1 MHILLSSSLCCGKE
15 LQDLKFPSKELQ
27 NYKKAEE
34 ETEYPLSF
42 STAALSAAVLSAAAL
57 SVQSHRHIIGYGSN
71 GVVISGYR
79 SNDMVISA
87 LSPWERILMHALWT
101 MQIEMSFFLSFI
113 HAAHVFDKMLTW
125 IIININ
131 IMGSDAKVNQVLKSG
146 AVHLK
151 TILQQQQEDVTTSL
165 KNLRWL
171 IKTRADALLYLRT
184 TLGEE
189 CCDIT
194 QELMVHP
201 PDMLNSL
208 YTIRRFHTLQNELAN
223 ARMYWTAPDCGE
235 SYASTAV
242 VKEPTIGAFPSTN
255 VAIGTSL
262 ADRTAV
268 AVMDY

>member
-1 MHILLSSSLCCGKE
+1 MISS
-15 LQDLKFPSKELQ
+15 
-27 NYKKAEE
+27 
-34 ETEYPLSF
+34 
-42 STAALSAAVLSAAAL
+42 
-57 SVQSHRHIIGYGSN
+57 R
-71 GVVISGYR
+71 GYR

-146 AVHLK
+146 A
-151 TILQQQQEDVTTSL
+151 QQQEDVTTSL

-194 QELMVHP
+194 QVAGT
-201 PDMLNSL
+201 
-208 YTIRRFHTLQNELAN
+208 YAN

-262 ADRTAV
+262 ADRTVV
-268 AVMDY
+268 AVMNY

>member
-1 MHILLSSSLCCGKE
+1 MVACVF
-15 LQDLKFPSKELQ
+15 D
-27 NYKKAEE
+27 
-34 ETEYPLSF
+34 F
-42 STAALSAAVLSAAAL
+42 S
-57 SVQSHRHIIGYGSN
+57 RHLVNRLIWEQWRGDF
-71 GVVISGYR
+71 R

-146 AVHLK
+146 A
-151 TILQQQQEDVTTSL
+151 QQQEDVTTSL

-194 QELMVHP
+194 QVAGT
-201 PDMLNSL
+201 
-208 YTIRRFHTLQNELAN
+208 YAN

>member
-1 MHILLSSSLCCGKE
+1 MASFFGFRSSHSWK
-15 LQDLKFPSKELQ
+15 
-27 NYKKAEE
+27 
-34 ETEYPLSF
+34 
-42 STAALSAAVLSAAAL
+42 
-57 SVQSHRHIIGYGSN
+57 
-71 GVVISGYR
+71 
-79 SNDMVISA
+79 A

-125 IIININ
+125 ILININ

-151 TILQQQQEDVTTSL
+151 TTLQQQQEHVTTSL
-165 KNLRWL
+165 KNLWWL

-194 QELMVHP
+194 QVAG
-201 PDMLNSL
+201 
-208 YTIRRFHTLQNELAN
+208 T
-223 ARMYWTAPDCGE
+223 
-235 SYASTAV
+235 YAI

-262 ADRTAV
+262 ADRTPV
-268 AVMDY
+268 AVIHSSLIHQL

>member
-1 MHILLSSSLCCGKE
+1 MISS
-15 LQDLKFPSKELQ
+15 
-27 NYKKAEE
+27 
-34 ETEYPLSF
+34 
-42 STAALSAAVLSAAAL
+42 
-57 SVQSHRHIIGYGSN
+57 R
-71 GVVISGYR
+71 GYR

-131 IMGSDAKVNQVLKSG
+131 IMGNQFCY
-146 AVHLK
+146 LK

-194 QELMVHP
+194 QVAGT
-201 PDMLNSL
+201 
-208 YTIRRFHTLQNELAN
+208 YAN

-262 ADRTAV
+262 ADRTVV
-268 AVMDY
+268 AVMNY

>member
-1 MHILLSSSLCCGKE
+1 MIWSRVVCFLAHREEGVLAKSSHSWK
-15 LQDLKFPSKELQ
+15 
-27 NYKKAEE
+27 
-34 ETEYPLSF
+34 
-42 STAALSAAVLSAAAL
+42 
-57 SVQSHRHIIGYGSN
+57 
-71 GVVISGYR
+71 
-79 SNDMVISA
+79 A

-125 IIININ
+125 ILININ

-146 AVHLK
+146 AVRKHEL
-151 TILQQQQEDVTTSL
+151 
-165 KNLRWL
+165 L
-171 IKTRADALLYLRT
+171 IPNAVAIMLIAFADETFRADALLYLRT

-194 QELMVHP
+194 QLPIVV
-201 PDMLNSL
+201 DLIGILGCRNL
-208 YTIRRFHTLQNELAN
+208 CKC
-223 ARMYWTAPDCGE
+223 RMYWTAPDCGE
-235 SYASTAV
+235 SYASRVASTAI

-262 ADRTAV
+262 ADRTPV

>member
-194 QELMVHP
+194 QLPMVV
-201 PDMLNSL
+201 DL
-208 YTIRRFHTLQNELAN
+208 IGILAN